1 MLVKRLENATKEY
14 KCNTKTKKFALAK
27 LEEATAAVDDLKQ
40 QLEQVTR
47 DKEILEN
54 KLRMLECEY
63 EKLQERLIL
72 NQGHDNFPEFHEHT
86 PERDTNG
93 KDRERPQNQTENQCN
108 QDECDAKVLFF

>member
-1 MLVKRLENATKEY
+1 MKRLENATKEF

-27 LEEATAAVDDLKQ
+27 LEETTAAVDDLKQ

-72 NQGHDNFPEFHEHT
+72 NHGHNFLEYHENT

-93 KDRERPQNQTENQCN
+93 KDLEHSQDQNGNQYNQAENKIKVFTSRE
-108 QDECDAKVLFF
+108 